1 MNESPRE
8 GDPARHQHHGESPR
22 PPQHHGDPSRPPRG
36 GDAPRAFGPG
46 DALRALRGGETSR
59 PFRGGDVP
67 RRVRVTSPRSQ
78 ARRRPPQRSLSS
90 EIGEQT
96 ELGEVY
102 VTSLMRAQM
111 RLSLVVL
118 GGVGLAVGV
127 LPVFLTLVPVLDE
140 LRVGPVPL
148 SWILVGVM
156 LYPFLLL
163 VARSYTWAAERVER
177 DFGELVEHEP

>member
-1 MNESPRE
+1 M
-8 GDPARHQHHGESPR
+8 
-22 PPQHHGDPSRPPRG
+22 SRGFRDGARG
-36 GDAPRAFGPG
+36 GR
-46 DALRALRGGETSR
+46 
-59 PFRGGDVP
+59 DVP

-78 ARRRPPQRSLSS
+78 ARRRSPQRPLSS

-111 RLSLVVL
+111 RLSLVVM
-118 GGVGLAVGV
+118 GGVGVAVGI
-127 LPVFLTLVPVLDE
+127 LPAFLILVPALGE

-148 SWILVGVM
+148 SWLLVGAM
-156 LYPFLLL
+156 LYPFLVL

-177 DFGELVEHEP
+177 DFGDLVESES

>member
-1 MNESPRE
+1 MSQPP
-8 GDPARHQHHGESPR
+8 GSGEV
-22 PPQHHGDPSRPPRG
+22 PRG
-36 GDAPRAFGPG
+36 DGAP
-46 DALRALRGGETSR
+46 LRGGGVPRLSR
-59 PFRGGDVP
+59 PDVQRAFRGDAGRSTRDVP

-111 RLSLVVL
+111 RLSLVVT
-118 GGVGLAVGV
+118 GGVGVAVGI
-127 LPVFLTLVPVLDE
+127 LPLFLTLVPALGE

-148 SWILVGVM
+148 SWLLVGVM

-177 DFGELVEHEP
+177 DFGELVESEP